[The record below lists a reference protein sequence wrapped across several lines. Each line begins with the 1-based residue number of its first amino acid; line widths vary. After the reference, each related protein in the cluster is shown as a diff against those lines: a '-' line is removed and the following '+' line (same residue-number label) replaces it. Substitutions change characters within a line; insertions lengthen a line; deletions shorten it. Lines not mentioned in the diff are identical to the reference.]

1 MKAKWVIFA
10 VLAAFFVLVMH
21 SGYGA
26 VNTREIDIVRNKP
39 VLDSRDLQII
49 DNFVN
54 EAVRELVKTR
64 DFTSIAQT
72 RSIILARSSSRKS
85 AQAQYAEQFSESA
98 HKYISSGFK
107 QAEQLTPEDRRF
119 KAILNLLILI
129 DGLQDV
135 RLADLG
141 LRLLKDENTVIR
153 YWAVHS
159 VTSAGFTKQLNSP
172 GGANLQLARRIVEQ
186 LQGLVESARRM
197 AGPEILA
204 LVAEFAAE
212 VGIPQGEDLL
222 LQIADMRIKRYAD
235 WTVDYEL
242 LDTAILKLLYK
253 KISSGEASK
262 PAVARRFGQLYSYAI
277 QRYVKGRSFLN
288 AAQKHQL
295 ASVLVETEKSCIG
308 KLLAVPQSIIKRA
321 VERDDYTRLLLE
333 HSKLLGDETRAG
345 RLALKLNF
353 DYGKNTDGT
362 GRTVPLALPVRNP
375 QDASRQDSQGEPPQ
389 YRGQRTENG

>member
-21 SGYGA
+21 SGYGV

-54 EAVRELVKTR
+54 EAVRELVVKTK

-98 HKYISSGFK
+98 HKYISSGFE
-107 QAEQLTPEDRRF
+107 QARQLTPEDRRF
-119 KAILNLLILI
+119 KVILNLLILI

-141 LRLLKDENTVIR
+141 LRLLKDQNTVIR

-159 VTSAGFTKQLNSP
+159 VTSPGFTKQLNSP
-172 GGANLQLARRIVEQ
+172 GGGNLQLARRIVEQ
-186 LQGLVESARRM
+186 LKGLVEPAGRM
-197 AGPEILA
+197 VGPEMLA

-242 LDTAILKLLYK
+242 LDAAILRLLYK
-253 KISSGEASK
+253 KIYSGAVNK

-277 QRYVKGRSFLN
+277 QRYVKGRNFLN

-308 KLLAVPQSIIKRA
+308 KLLTVPQSIIKRA

-353 DYGKNTDGT
+353 DYGKNPDGT
-362 GRTVPLALPVRNP
+362 GRTAPLTLP
-375 QDASRQDSQGEPPQ
+375 EPPPK
-389 YRGQRTENG
+389 